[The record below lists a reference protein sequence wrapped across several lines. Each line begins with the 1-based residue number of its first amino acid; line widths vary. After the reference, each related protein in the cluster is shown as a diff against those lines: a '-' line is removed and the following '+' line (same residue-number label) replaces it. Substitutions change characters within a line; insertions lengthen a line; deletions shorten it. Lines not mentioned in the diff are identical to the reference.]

1 MLIGTKL
8 IGINHKSTRMA
19 YTVMLDL
26 LLGAIWLRVSSADFR
41 GKRILVL
48 FVIIES
54 EALMGD

>member
-1 MLIGTKL
+1 
-8 IGINHKSTRMA
+8 MA

-26 LLGAIWLRVSSADFR
+26 LLGAFWLKVSSADFR
-41 GKRILVL
+41 RKRILVL